1 MTDTTGS
8 GWRHAPPMLA
18 AKELKT
24 RRSRARALSATT
36 FGVLAASLLA
46 ITPAQAAP
54 GDLDASF
61 SGDGR
66 QITDFGGGEG
76 AGRVVVQGDG
86 KILVA
91 GGADGD
97 IALARYNVAGSL
109 DTTFSSDGMQT
120 TDLGGND
127 GAWGVALQE
136 DGKIVV
142 AGSSVAAGSSDSDF
156 ALARYNV
163 ADGSLDESF
172 GVGGEVITDLRG
184 GSRDGATGVVIQGD
198 GKIVVA
204 GSSVAAGSSDS
215 DFALARYNVADGSL
229 DESFGVGGK
238 VITDLGSG
246 SDGAWGVAIQDG
258 KIVVAGS
265 SVAAGSSDSDFAL
278 ARYSIDGSLDT
289 TFSSDGK
296 ETTDFGGGD
305 LSQDIAIQADGKI
318 VAVGSSLPSVPTSD
332 FGDFALARYNTNGSL
347 DTSFSGDGEQT
358 TSLDVEDYGWAV
370 AIQADGRIVVAGR
383 SAPDFTVAGP
393 DFGLARYETNGSLD
407 TSFSGDGKQTTD
419 FGGTEA
425 ADWASGVAIQPDGN
439 IVVAG
444 TTSLGGVLNDIA
456 LARYYGGSAPSPPG
470 GTPPTNS
477 SPPTI
482 SGTAIEGEALR
493 VNPPGAWSGSP
504 EIQRTYQWRR
514 CDSAGANCLDIASAT
529 ATTYTLTAADLGRT
543 IRVRETATNADGTGS
558 ADSAA
563 TTVVKAKLGAIAGT
577 VRNARTGA
585 GITGASVNCSSGYSV
600 KTTGDGTYSIP
611 NVAPAKYSC
620 TAGANGYRPSTQTV
634 TMTSGQ
640 TATANFTLRR

>member
-97 IALARYNVAGSL
+97 FALARYNVAGSL

-136 DGKIVV
+136 
-142 AGSSVAAGSSDSDF
+142 
-156 ALARYNV
+156 
-163 ADGSLDESF
+163 
-172 GVGGEVITDLRG
+172 
-184 GSRDGATGVVIQGD
+184 D